1 MEWLWVAQVTVNFLF
16 LIGMV
21 FWWTDRKSQRAR
33 AMEVQLR
40 STMAE
45 LERRATSLDAKAR
58 ETQQRMNEQ
67 FSLIAA
73 VGARAQ
79 ALLARGRE
87 EIAQRLPTL
96 EEQDPSHPPPG
107 LKTRNTRPRMHL
119 SGLKPSCVNN
129 CFNFCSEG
137 DLISG

>member
-45 LERRATSLDAKAR
+45 LERRATNLDVKAR
-58 ETQQRMNEQ
+58 ETQQRMDEQ

-73 VGARAQ
+73 VGTQAQ

-96 EEQDPSHPPPG
+96 EEQELLGFDPPRPSTPRTENVDYSPTEAPLG
-107 LKTRNTRPRMHL
+107 LKAVLREQL
-119 SGLKPSCVNN
+119 
-129 CFNFCSEG
+129 F
-137 DLISG
+137 